1 MQMKKRGQRPDAH
14 TYIILLR
21 GLAEN
26 AHYPTA
32 VEKAMT
38 IYKSISADNS
48 SIKGPNTAH
57 TNALLKVCARAGE
70 LDTMFGIAA
79 DLPVKGVG
87 AADNLTFTTIL
98 NALRTM
104 ALATLR
110 QFDRPASSR
119 TNASEE
125 EREIMR
131 DKIFKEAIMR
141 GIRMWDDI
149 VGRWRG
155 GDLFVDEELVC
166 TIGRLLLMG
175 GYKEH
180 IDDVFLLVDQMMN
193 VPRPQALV
201 EEEERNGMTKETES
215 ADYEDPHS
223 LASGQGDKSDLGFEL
238 AASHHMT
245 FTSRPARTGVYAK
258 PGNNTLSLLLE
269 ACTLKPEASAGPK
282 AARQYWGILT
292 EKPYSLLPDT
302 TNYNDYLRLLR
313 RHRASKEATQIVCED
328 MASRKDI
335 TFLRKTFLM
344 AMSACCRNREN
355 PKVFDQA
362 TQIVQLMLKRLPEP
376 DVKTLAQYVGLAV
389 ASTNVDNLVQNGPRA
404 ASNMLT
410 VLDLFNSHSINLKA
424 LSDFGSKWSHL
435 EPASEDA
442 EAGTTVKKH
451 VTMAG
456 HKDTYQV
463 RKKVITNLLQQDKE
477 NTLDLIK
484 MLTSGLDKLLEADAR
499 AAGTLLM
506 DEQRRKLRNDKRDLS
521 AFVTAAMVRSKG
533 LEGKEIVFKR
543 GLDGKKMAYP
553 RGLDGKK
560 IVFTR
565 SLDGNVVFTRKERRV
580 DVESKESK
588 EEREKKD
595 QERKEDEEIRG
606 WVRKN
611 MPRHGDEKRGGGGFG
626 VEF

>member
-1 MQMKKRGQRPDAH
+1 
-14 TYIILLR
+14 
-21 GLAEN
+21 
-26 AHYPTA
+26 
-32 VEKAMT
+32 
-38 IYKSISADNS
+38 
-48 SIKGPNTAH
+48 
-57 TNALLKVCARAGE
+57 
-70 LDTMFGIAA
+70 
-79 DLPVKGVG
+79 
-87 AADNLTFTTIL
+87 
-98 NALRTM
+98 
-104 ALATLR
+104 
-110 QFDRPASSR
+110 
-119 TNASEE
+119 
-125 EREIMR
+125 
-131 DKIFKEAIMR
+131 
-141 GIRMWDDI
+141 
-149 VGRWRG
+149 
-155 GDLFVDEELVC
+155 
-166 TIGRLLLMG
+166 
-175 GYKEH
+175 
-180 IDDVFLLVDQMMN
+180 
-193 VPRPQALV
+193 
-201 EEEERNGMTKETES
+201 
-215 ADYEDPHS
+215 
-223 LASGQGDKSDLGFEL
+223 
-238 AASHHMT
+238 
-245 FTSRPARTGVYAK
+245 
-258 PGNNTLSLLLE
+258 
-269 ACTLKPEASAGPK
+269 
-282 AARQYWGILT
+282 
-292 EKPYSLLPDT
+292 
-302 TNYNDYLRLLR
+302 
-313 RHRASKEATQIVCED
+313 
-328 MASRKDI
+328 
-335 TFLRKTFLM
+335 
-344 AMSACCRNREN
+344 
-355 PKVFDQA
+355 
-362 TQIVQLMLKRLPEP
+362 
-376 DVKTLAQYVGLAV
+376 
-389 ASTNVDNLVQNGPRA
+389 
-404 ASNMLT
+404 MLT